1 MLNATVLFGIGLK
14 LMNEAHVL
22 GSGVG
27 SAAPLTD
34 IKKY

>member
-1 MLNATVLFGIGLK
+1 MLKATGWSGIGLK